1 MKKILHFLMLSC
13 DKATQLIEKK
23 LLFDLSFREKIQLK
37 MHKSICDACT
47 TYEKQS
53 KIIEEALQSK
63 IQPNNPEQ
71 IDIIQNDSLK
81 EKILNKLS

>member
-1 MKKILHFLMLSC
+1 MLSC